1 MKILRQL
8 IGLHKF
14 IFVGA
19 LIITFCSVFMSLYWN
34 NFLADL
40 LDGLRDASLFV
51 MTSGGISFSQI
62 LLHALLI
69 MILLTVSEYGSS
81 FLAAY
86 TCELFAHEMRMG
98 YARFYLKCNVQTLSK
113 LNAGEEQ
120 SAMQNELSEVSSYL
134 SGNLFPF
141 MKQLISFVF
150 TVVFLLCQ
158 NPKLAV
164 ISIFPV
170 IPLIVYCSFSGKTI
184 KNYTGKCQ
192 EHKQKINGLLGV
204 VLDLFPVIQVY
215 RVQDLMKNTMN
226 ERLME
231 WQNANIR
238 KEHTAAGLMSVSG
251 FLSFVPLLVLLGVGG
266 VMVIKGEITVGVFY
280 IFINLS
286 GNVSG
291 FLQNMPN
298 IYAGFK
304 QFSAAVGRLKHKL
317 VM

>member
-14 IFVGA
+14 LFCGA
-19 LIITFCSVFMSLYWN
+19 SVITFSSVFMSLYWN

-40 LDGLRDASLFV
+40 LDGLRDVSSFA
-51 MTSGGISFSQI
+51 MTSGGISLCQI
-62 LLHALLI
+62 LLHASLI
-69 MILLTVSEYGSS
+69 IILFAGCEFGSA
-81 FLAAY
+81 FLVAY

-134 SGNLFPF
+134 NENLFPF

-150 TVVFLLCQ
+150 TVVFLLYQ

-164 ISIFPV
+164 LSILPV
-170 IPLIVYCSFSGKTI
+170 IPLIVYCSFSGKVI
-184 KNYTGKCQ
+184 KNYTEQCQ
-192 EHKQKINGLLGV
+192 EHKQKINGLLGI
-204 VLDLFPVIQVY
+204 VLDLFPIIQVY
-215 RVQDLMKNTMN
+215 KAHELMNNTVD
-226 ERLME
+226 ERLLKWE
-231 WQNANIR
+231 TANIK
-238 KEHTAAGLMSVSG
+238 KEHIAAGLMSFSG
-251 FLSFVPLLVLLGVGG
+251 LLSFMPLLLLLGVGG
-266 VMVIKGEITVGVFY
+266 AMVIRGEITVGVFY

-304 QFSAAVGRLKHKL
+304 RFSAAIDRLEHKL
-317 VM
+317 VF